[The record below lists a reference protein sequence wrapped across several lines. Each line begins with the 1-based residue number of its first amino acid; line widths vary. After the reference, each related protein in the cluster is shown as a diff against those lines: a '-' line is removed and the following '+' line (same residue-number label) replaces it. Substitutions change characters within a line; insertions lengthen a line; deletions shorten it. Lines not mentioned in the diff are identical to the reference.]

1 MIKYVKIRYVRY
13 QKNQEKMPMKKL
25 IVIIIILLM
34 IFLGMYV
41 YKQNKITN
49 NQNMEVSVE
58 EINKI
63 ETYLQKIYMWKEIT
77 GDALPIFDNIN
88 DAPDVW
94 LWEVV
99 KKNLEE
105 YELTYQQLQ
114 DKTTEIFGEDLQKEF
129 PKEGYEYMEYD
140 EETDTYFAIG
150 SGLDDEED
158 VFLLDKIQKSDN
170 GYTVQIVEYLEDYS
184 EGYETTDADYNI
196 QIKNLKDETIGEVKS
211 TESETNIQQFVK
223 DNIDSFTKK
232 EVNLK
237 TDENGKIYVTSIR
250 NIESENVVANEGE

>member
-1 MIKYVKIRYVRY
+1 
-13 QKNQEKMPMKKL
+13 MKKL

-34 IFLGMYV
+34 IFVGMYI
-41 YKQNKITN
+41 YKQSRITN
-49 NQNMEVSVE
+49 RQNTEVSVE
-58 EINKI
+58 EINQI
-63 ETYLQKIYMWKEIT
+63 ETYLQKIYMWREIT
-77 GDALPIFDNIN
+77 GDALPAFDNIN

-114 DKTTEIFGEDLQKEF
+114 DKTKEIFGEDLQKEF

-140 EETDTYFAIG
+140 EETDTYYAIG
-150 SGLDDEED
+150 SGLDNQED

-170 GYTVQIVEYLEDYS
+170 GYTVEIVEYLEDYS
-184 EGYETTDADYNI
+184 EGYETTDEEYNI
-196 QIKNLKDETIGEVKS
+196 QIKNLNDETIGEVKS

-223 DNIDSFTKK
+223 DNIDRFTKK

-237 TDENGKIYVTSIR
+237 TDENGNIYVTSVR
-250 NIESENVVANEGE
+250 NI